1 MINKNICFLMA
12 AILFLFFV
20 GTSLNLEL
28 VNAQNSPVELINQG
42 ASLIDHGMPNEAILI
57 FDEIL
62 SEDPKHVSA
71 LIGKGIGI
79 KKSTKI

>member
-28 VNAQNSPVELINQG
+28 VNAQN
-42 ASLIDHGMPNEAILI
+42 
-57 FDEIL
+57 
-62 SEDPKHVSA
+62 
-71 LIGKGIGI
+71 
-79 KKSTKI
+79 TKIGSTVIIPTRQYMMQLGYLCQII